1 MSFET
6 IEPWKA
12 RQVPGREIYS
22 FRRDGK
28 ITLKPGYYYAVIANS
43 PPSGIV
49 MSKQRFPGSEPVGE
63 DANYRIGR
71 VTESSDTLVFYYPYE
86 R

>member
-1 MSFET
+1 MSFDT
-6 IEPWKA
+6 IEPRKA
-12 RQVPGREIYS
+12 RHIPGREIYS
-22 FRRDGK
+22 FRRDGR

-49 MSKQRFPGSEPVGE
+49 MSRQPFPGSTPVGE
-63 DANYRIGR
+63 DANYRIGKI
-71 VTESSDTLVFYYPYE
+71 VESSDTLAVYYPYE

>member
-6 IEPWKA
+6 ISPQEA
-12 RQVPGREIYS
+12 RHIPGREIYS
-22 FRRDGK
+22 FRRDGR

-49 MSKQRFPGSEPVGE
+49 MSREKFPGSEHVGKYA
-63 DANYRIGR
+63 DYRIGKIAD
-71 VTESSDTLVFYYPYE
+71 TSDTLAFYYPYE

>member
-6 IEPWKA
+6 IEPMKA
-12 RQVPGREIYS
+12 RHVPGREIYS
-22 FRRDGK
+22 FKRDGR

-49 MSKQRFPGSEPVGE
+49 MSRRPFPGSEPVGK

-71 VTESSDTLVFYYPYE
+71 VAENSDTLVFYYPYE